1 MQLNAASAGSC
12 PALNTA
18 AAAAAAA
25 APHLQGTWSCDLGL
39 LAAAS
44 AAVGAS
50 AAAASGAEQ
59 LDVLM
64 PLRPLAK
71 AHSVGRG
78 LLSRY
83 SRGGE
88 ASNSPTGSSGYG
100 LSACLLAAHPG
111 SSGASSSAAAEFGE
125 QQLQQHED
133 GAAAAAAAAG
143 APAAAAD
150 AVIAATMAVL
160 DAAGSRPLRRITS
173 YDD

>member
-1 MQLNAASAGSC
+1 MQLDAASAGSC
-12 PALNTA
+12 PALNT
-18 AAAAAAA
+18 AAAAAA

-64 PLRPLAK
+64 PLRPLAQ

-100 LSACLLAAHPG
+100 LAACLLAAHPG
-111 SSGASSSAAAEFGE
+111 SRSSSGGTAEAGE
-125 QQLQQHED
+125 QQQQQEE
-133 GAAAAAAAAG
+133 GVAAAAAVG
-143 APAAAAD
+143 VPAAATG

-160 DAAGSRPLRRITS
+160 DAAGSRPMRRMTS

>member
-1 MQLNAASAGSC
+1 MSAGSC
-12 PALNTA
+12 PALNTSA

-25 APHLQGTWSCDLGL
+25 AAAGAPHLQGTWSCDLGL

-59 LDVLM
+59 LDILM

-71 AHSVGRG
+71 SHSVGRG

-100 LSACLLAAHPG
+100 LAACLLAAHP
-111 SSGASSSAAAEFGE
+111 SSSSSGGASSSGAAEVGE
-125 QQLQQHED
+125 QQQEE
-133 GAAAAAAAAG
+133 
-143 APAAAAD
+143 APAAATG

-160 DAAGSRPLRRITS
+160 DAAGSRPMRRMTS

>member
-1 MQLNAASAGSC
+1 MSAGSC
-12 PALNTA
+12 PVLNTTA

-25 APHLQGTWSCDLGL
+25 AAGPHLQGTWSCDLGL

-59 LDVLM
+59 LDILM

-71 AHSVGRG
+71 SHSVGRG

-100 LSACLLAAHPG
+100 LAACLLAAHP
-111 SSGASSSAAAEFGE
+111 SSSSSSGGASSSGAAEVGE
-125 QQLQQHED
+125 QQQEE
-133 GAAAAAAAAG
+133 
-143 APAAAAD
+143 APAAATG

-160 DAAGSRPLRRITS
+160 DAAGSRPMRRMTS